1 MPSGGEP
8 VSGPA
13 IDSERARPIARLLA
27 CCALASLLGSWA
39 CITRADTTLSA
50 DIPPQAM
57 ADALAEFAHQT
68 RLQFV
73 YVSKIV
79 KARVSPGAHAG
90 QTAAEALPLLLGGTG
105 LDFAFLN
112 TRTVR
117 IFESG
122 TAAPAAQANETDAP
136 KTRFNRRE
144 PLTIGPDEVLVRG
157 LRISDELNNAE
168 DVQSIAGSVSM
179 VSGDI
184 LEERKLEQLSDYA
197 ALLPGIS
204 VAGFGSPGSASILLR
219 GVPTF
224 TEAASASYYLD
235 DTPLGVSGNYG
246 NAGNVALDIMPYD
259 LEQLEVRRG
268 PQGTHYG
275 ADSATGAVRFAL
287 KAPSFSRL
295 EARVGADG
303 SVIHGAANPGGSIRG
318 MLNLPVVPE
327 VLAVRIS
334 AYDSHT
340 PGYIDNAYNGARDV
354 NPVSQTG
361 ERIALLWRPA
371 TSLSIEVTGFWPR
384 IHADSEADVSST
396 GVAIVPGTG
405 DAYILRATG
414 SYGDLTDHHAFLQ
427 PFTKSIDYYAA
438 TLHWNPGAIAVVSA
452 TAWSRTDSHK
462 ILDQTLANNINPGLP
477 FSPAILSTFHRN
489 IGVEKFSEE
498 LRIVS
503 PHGRR
508 YEWLLGGFYTHE
520 SVSDIWTLYAFDNN
534 YQPIAALAPAAGLTT
549 VHNTFTELASFGE
562 LTWHVNERFDLMG
575 GVRYAHNDLAF
586 TAIDSGVIDM
596 PAHFEG
602 DSSKGVATW
611 MSAAS
616 YHVAPQV
623 MFYGRVATGSQPGY
637 HNGGVLGAP
646 LTVNPET
653 VTNYEVGVKSEY
665 LDHTVLA
672 DLALYYIDLKD
683 VQLGD
688 FFEGGWGGIS
698 GGNVVSQGVELT
710 TSYSPV
716 GGLKLALGGAYMQSE
731 LTSLAPG
738 TWAQSWLPGYQ
749 LPYVPRWSY
758 TFTTD
763 YDWALS
769 DLWYAHAGAAL
780 RWVGARWSGE
790 GVRSVSIGGAP
801 TMEVPAYTLL
811 DLNASIAKGPMVLRV
826 FARNVTDSR
835 AISQA
840 LILGDPTTPPAEAEQ
855 RILQPRTIGIGFDYA
870 F

>member
-1 MPSGGEP
+1 M
-8 VSGPA
+8 SGPA

-27 CCALASLLGSWA
+27 CCALAGLLGSWA
-39 CITRADTTLSA
+39 CITRADTRLSA
-50 DIPPQAM
+50 DIPPQPVAE
-57 ADALAEFAHQT
+57 ALAEFAHQT
-68 RLQFV
+68 RLQFI

-90 QTAAEALPLLLGGTG
+90 QTATEALPLLLDGTG
-105 LDFAFLN
+105 LNFAFLN
-112 TRTVR
+112 SRTVR

-122 TAAPAAQANETDAP
+122 AAAQANAADAP
-136 KTRFNRRE
+136 KTRFNRSG
-144 PLTIGPDEVLVRG
+144 PLTIGPDEVVVTG

-184 LEERKLEQLSDYA
+184 LEAQKLEQLSDYA
-197 ALLPGIS
+197 ALLPGVS
-204 VAGFGSPGSASILLR
+204 VAGFGSPGAAAIQIR
-219 GVPTF
+219 GISTF

-235 DTPLGVSGNYG
+235 DTPLGANGAYG
-246 NAGNVALDIMPYD
+246 NAANEALDIMPYD

-275 ADSATGAVRFAL
+275 ADSATGIVRFAL
-287 KAPSFSRL
+287 KAPSFSGL

-318 MLNLPVVPE
+318 MLNMPVVPE
-327 VLAVRIS
+327 VLAVRVS

-354 NPVSQTG
+354 NPVRQSG
-361 ERIALLWRPA
+361 ARVALLWRPA
-371 TSLSIEVTGFWPR
+371 ASLSVKVAAFWPR
-384 IHADSEADVSST
+384 IHSDSGADISST
-396 GVAIVPGTG
+396 GLAIMPGTG
-405 DAYILRATG
+405 DADIVRPTG

-427 PFTKSIDYYAA
+427 PFGKSIDYYAA
-438 TLHWNPGAIAVVSA
+438 TLHWVADPVEVESA
-452 TAWSRTDSHK
+452 TAWSHTQSNSVVDE
-462 ILDQTLANNINPGLP
+462 TLRNYSNPPWGNDAVPGALL
-477 FSPAILSTFHRN
+477 AFHRDV
-489 IGVEKFSEE
+489 GVEKFSEE
-498 LRIVS
+498 LRVVS
-503 PHGRR
+503 PQGRR
-508 YEWLLGGFYTHE
+508 VEWLLGGFYTRE
-520 SVSDIWTLYAFDNN
+520 SVSDLWALYAFDINH
-534 YQPIAALAPAAGLTT
+534 QPIAALAPAAGLTT

-586 TAIDSGVIDM
+586 TATDSGVIDV

-602 DSSKGVATW
+602 DISKGAATW

-623 MFYGRVATGSQPGY
+623 MFYGRVATGSQPGF

-672 DLALYYIDLKD
+672 DLTLYYIDLKD
-683 VQLGD
+683 IQLPD
-688 FFEGGWGGIS
+688 FFEGGAGAIS
-698 GGNVVSQGVELT
+698 GGNAVSQGVELT

-716 GGLKLALGGAYMQSE
+716 GGLKLAFAGAYMQSE
-731 LTSLAPG
+731 LTTLASG
-738 TWAQSWLPGYQ
+738 TWAESNLPGYQ
-749 LPYVPRWSY
+749 LPDVPKWSY
-758 TFTTD
+758 SLAAD
-763 YDWALS
+763 YDWPLS
-769 DLWYAHAGAAL
+769 ALWYAHVGGAV
-780 RWVGARWSGE
+780 RRVGARWSATNVHIRERGE
-790 GVRSVSIGGAP
+790 P
-801 TMEVPAYTLL
+801 TVEVPAYTML
-811 DLNASIAKGPMVLRV
+811 DLNASIANGPVVLRV
-826 FARNVTDSR
+826 FARNVTDAR

-840 LILGDPTTPPAEAEQ
+840 VILGEEWNPSAEIEQ